1 MKLAAL
7 LFLGMT
13 AMAQAEDAHRPLVG
27 RSLVTTRYGIVA
39 SSQPLA
45 ARAGT
50 LILERGGN
58 AVDAAIATN
67 AAVGVM
73 EPAMNGVGGDLFV
86 LYWDAK
92 AAKLYGLNASGWA
105 PTGLTPAL
113 VASKGVSSMP
123 RDGAFSV
130 TVPGAVAGW
139 QALRDK
145 FGTKPLSE
153 LLAPA
158 IHYANEGF
166 PVGEI
171 TAQEWAA
178 ASGRVSSKAAARTY
192 LPEGRPPVAGQ
203 VFKNPDLARTLSRVA
218 EQGRDGFYKGATAE
232 AIVGTLREAGGTM
245 TAQDLAELQAE
256 WVEPISTT
264 YRGWSVSEIPPNT
277 QGIAALMMLRI
288 MEGFPLG
295 EWGFHSPRAL
305 HAMIEAKKLAYAD
318 MLRYVADPRFGPVP
332 VAPLLDPARAAR
344 RAKQID
350 MAKASCDVAPDRLAG
365 LTDTK
370 GGDTIYLTVVDK
382 DGNIVSLIQS
392 IFSAFG
398 SGIVPEGLGFAL
410 HNRGGLFTLE
420 ANHPN
425 TLAPRKRPLHTIIP
439 GFMQKDGVQIGFG
452 IMGGFNQA
460 QAHAQFVAGIADY
473 GFTLQ
478 EALEA
483 GRFTKLTFEGCDVQ
497 VEALVP
503 EKTRMEL
510 EKLGHKLLAVP
521 PRHGNFGWGQ
531 AVMARPDGVHFGASE
546 PRHDGAAIPESP
558 PVFGNR

>member
-1 MKLAAL
+1 MRLAAAL
-7 LFLGMT
+7 ILALT
-13 AMAQAEDAHRPLVG
+13 SLAHADDARRPLVG

-73 EPAMNGVGGDLFV
+73 EPAMNGIGGDLFV

-92 AAKLYGLNASGWA
+92 AKKLHGLNASGWA

-113 VASKGVSSMP
+113 LAAKGVSSMP

-145 FGTKPLSE
+145 FGTKPLAE

-158 IHYANEGF
+158 IHYASEGF
-166 PVGEI
+166 PIGEI
-171 TAQEWAA
+171 TAQEWSA
-178 ASGRVSSKAAARTY
+178 ASGRVSSPAAARTY
-192 LPEGRPPVAGQ
+192 LPDGRPPAAGQ
-203 VFKNPDLARTLSRVA
+203 LFKNPDLARTLSRIA

-232 AIVGTLREAGGTM
+232 AIVDTLRAAGGTM
-245 TAQDLAELQAE
+245 TLEDLAELSAE
-256 WVEPISTT
+256 WVEPISTS
-264 YRGWSVSEIPPNT
+264 YRGWTVSEIPPNT
-277 QGIAALMMLRI
+277 QGIAALMMLEI
-288 MEGFPLG
+288 METFPLG

-318 MLRYVADPRFGPVP
+318 MLRHVADPRFGAVP
-332 VAPLLDPARAAR
+332 VAQLLDRGRAAA

-350 MAKASCDVAPDRLAG
+350 MAKAACTVAPDRLAG
-365 LTDTK
+365 LTDST
-370 GGDTIYLTVVDK
+370 GGDTIYLSVVDK

-398 SGIVPEGLGFAL
+398 SGIVPEGSGFAL

-420 ANHPN
+420 AGHPN

-439 GFMQKDGVQIGFG
+439 AFMQKDGVQIGFG

-473 GFTLQ
+473 GFTIQ

-483 GRFTKLTFEGCDVQ
+483 GRFTKPTFSGCDVEI
-497 VEALVP
+497 EALVR
-503 EKTRMEL
+503 ELTRAEL
-510 EKLGHKLLAVP
+510 SRRGHQLLVVP
-521 PRHGNFGWGQ
+521 PRHGNVGWGQ
-531 AVMARPDGVHFGASE
+531 AVMSRPDGVHFGASE

-558 PVFGNR
+558 PVFGAR